1 MNRDINQR
9 LSEQFTPIFFRLG
22 NTEQKVSYHRL
33 LSEKKTLIIHDE
45 IDGQLRELIKSL
57 HPSRKILLEEYPA
70 LIQAH
75 LNGTDIN
82 EYGVWVYYPWLNSV
96 VHILDEEEFVEVRT
110 NRNRYKIT
118 REEQA
123 SLRER
128 KIGVIGLSVGQS
140 IALTLAQ
147 ERVCGELRLA
157 DFDTAELSNLNRI
170 RTGVQNL
177 GLRKTVIAARE
188 ISELDPYLKVS
199 IFNDGLTKTNID
211 EYFTG
216 GSGKLDLVV
225 EVCDGLDV
233 KILARYKAREL
244 QIPVVMDTNDR
255 GMLDVERFDLEP
267 DRKILHGLAGDLDPE
282 KLQSLTNEEKIP
294 YILQMVGADDISTR
308 LKASMIE
315 VEQTIN
321 TWPQLASSVTLGGA
335 ITTDVCRRILLDQY
349 HDSGRYYVDIDQ
361 IVGDKKAEGQKEATD
376 RDNPYQP
383 LSLDEAKRRAIA
395 YNGEFPGKEEL
406 SKEQIA
412 ALAHAAAI
420 APSAG
425 NNQPWKWYVHDS
437 VFYLFHDKSRSY
449 AWGDF
454 NEIGAYE
461 GLGTAIEN
469 VNLKAEELNLKAEIN
484 LLPNSDDKQFIATI
498 YFKENQSPSELLQTL
513 SKGMEQRHTN
523 RRNGPRVPLED
534 SFYEGMKDVVTS
546 IPGVSFSIVKDEEK
560 LSILGEVI
568 SSCDRLRLLDE
579 RGHKEFFHEV
589 RWSSE
594 EAAKPG
600 DGIDISLA
608 DVNASEVAGFRMAR
622 DWNPISLLS
631 DWDKGRAFQKMSRKS
646 VASASAMGLVL
657 MQSFDYF
664 NFINAGRAV
673 QRGWIYANMHDVSI
687 HPMLSP
693 IFFFNMLKHGE
704 KGIMSD
710 SMREELIHIREKY
723 ERVFDL
729 GDENAELFLL
739 RLSKAPEA
747 KGKSHRLPFDQVF
760 YID

>member
-1 MNRDINQR
+1 MNRDIN
-9 LSEQFTPIFFRLG
+9 LELKEQFTPVFFRLHDALQKQSY
-22 NTEQKVSYHRL
+22 EQL
-33 LSEKKTLIIHDE
+33 LSENKLLKICDE
-45 IDGQLRELIKSL
+45 IDGQLKELIKSL
-57 HPSRKILLEEYPA
+57 QPFRKIKAEEYPA
-70 LIQAH
+70 LIEAH
-75 LNGTDIN
+75 LKGTDIN
-82 EYGVWVYYPWLNSV
+82 DYGVWVYYPWLNTI

-118 REEQA
+118 REEQEL
-123 SLRER
+123 LRSK

-140 IALTLAQ
+140 IALTLAM
-147 ERVCGELRLA
+147 ERTCGELRLA

-170 RTGVQNL
+170 RTGVHNL

-188 ISELDPYLKVS
+188 ILELDPYLKVS
-199 IFNDGLTKTNID
+199 IFNDGLTKDNID
-211 EYFTG
+211 TFFTG
-216 GSGKLDLVV
+216 HGKLDIVI

-233 KILARYKAREL
+233 KILSRYKAREL
-244 QIPVVMDTNDR
+244 CIPVVMDTNDR

-267 DRKILHGLAGDLDPE
+267 DRAILHGLAGDLDPD
-282 KLQSLTNEEKIP
+282 KLQSLTNEDKIP

-349 HDSGRYYVDIDQ
+349 RESGRYYVDIDR
-361 IVGDKKAEGQKEATD
+361 IVSDNTIEEKKVEAE
-376 RDNPYQP
+376 NSIPYKP
-383 LSLDEAKRRAIA
+383 LTLADVKQRAEN
-395 YNGEFPGKEEL
+395 YNGNFAERKL
-406 SKEQIA
+406 LNKQQID
-412 ALAHAAAI
+412 ALTHAASI

-437 VFYLFHDKSRSY
+437 VFYLYHDKSRSFT
-449 AWGDF
+449 WGDF

-469 VNLKAEELNLKAEIN
+469 VNLKAEELNLSAEID
-484 LLPNSDDKQFIATI
+484 LLPVEGDNQFIATI
-498 YFKENQSPSELLQTL
+498 YFKDNPTASPLLQEL
-513 SKGMEQRHTN
+513 SLNMAKRHTN
-523 RRNGPRVPLED
+523 RRNGERVPLEAD
-534 SFYEGMKDVVTS
+534 FYKGMEKVMTT
-546 IPGVSFSIVKDEEK
+546 IPGVCIQFVNDEEK
-560 LSILGEVI
+560 LAVLAEVI
-568 SSCDRLRLLDE
+568 SACDRLRLLDE
-579 RGHKEFFHEV
+579 RGHKGFFEEV

-594 EAAKPG
+594 DAAKSG
-600 DGIDISLA
+600 DGIDIALA
-608 DVNASEVAGFRMAR
+608 DVSASEVAGFRIAT
-622 DWNPISLLS
+622 DWEAISLLS

-646 VASASAMGLVL
+646 VAAASGMGLVL

-664 NFINAGRAV
+664 NFINVGRAV
-673 QRGWIYANMHDVSI
+673 QRGWIYANMHDVSV

-693 IFFFNMLKHGE
+693 VFFFNMLKHGD

-729 GDENAELFLL
+729 SEGKAELFLIKL
-739 RLSKAPEA
+739 AKAPEA
-747 KGKSHRLPFDQVF
+747 KGRSHRLPFDQVF

>member
-1 MNRDINQR
+1 M
-9 LSEQFTPIFFRLG
+9 
-22 NTEQKVSYHRL
+22 
-33 LSEKKTLIIHDE
+33 
-45 IDGQLRELIKSL
+45 
-57 HPSRKILLEEYPA
+57 
-70 LIQAH
+70 
-75 LNGTDIN
+75 
-82 EYGVWVYYPWLNSV
+82 
-96 VHILDEEEFVEVRT
+96 
-110 NRNRYKIT
+110 
-118 REEQA
+118 
-123 SLRER
+123 
-128 KIGVIGLSVGQS
+128 
-140 IALTLAQ
+140 
-147 ERVCGELRLA
+147 
-157 DFDTAELSNLNRI
+157 
-170 RTGVQNL
+170 
-177 GLRKTVIAARE
+177 
-188 ISELDPYLKVS
+188 
-199 IFNDGLTKTNID
+199 
-211 EYFTG
+211 
-216 GSGKLDLVV
+216 
-225 EVCDGLDV
+225 
-233 KILARYKAREL
+233 
-244 QIPVVMDTNDR
+244 
-255 GMLDVERFDLEP
+255 
-267 DRKILHGLAGDLDPE
+267 
-282 KLQSLTNEEKIP
+282 
-294 YILQMVGADDISTR
+294 
-308 LKASMIE
+308 
-315 VEQTIN
+315 
-321 TWPQLASSVTLGGA
+321 
-335 ITTDVCRRILLDQY
+335 
-349 HDSGRYYVDIDQ
+349 
-361 IVGDKKAEGQKEATD
+361 
-376 RDNPYQP
+376 
-383 LSLDEAKRRAIA
+383 
-395 YNGEFPGKEEL
+395 

-412 ALAHAAAI
+412 ALSHAAAI

-461 GLGTAIEN
+461 GLGTSIEN

-484 LLPNSDDKQFIATI
+484 LLPKNDDKQFIATI
-498 YFKENQSPSELLQTL
+498 YFKENLSPSVLLQTL

-622 DWNPISLLS
+622 DWKPISLLS

-693 IFFFNMLKHGE
+693 IFFFNMLKHGD
-704 KGIMSD
+704 KGMMSD

-729 GDENAELFLL
+729 GDRNAELFLL

>member
-1 MNRDINQR
+1 MDRSINQE
-9 LSEQFTPIFFRLG
+9 LNEQFAPLFFRLT
-22 NTEQKVSYHRL
+22 NPEQKASYHQL
-33 LSEKKTLIIHDE
+33 LSENKNLRIHDE

-57 HPSRKILLEEYPA
+57 HPSRKIHPAEYPA
-70 LIQAH
+70 MIEAH
-75 LNGTDIN
+75 LNGASID
-82 EYGVWVYYPWLNSV
+82 EYGAWVYYPWLNAV

-123 SLRER
+123 LLRSR

-188 ISELDPYLKVS
+188 ISELDPYIKVS
-199 IFNDGLTKTNID
+199 IFNDGLTKANID
-211 EYFTG
+211 EYFSG
-216 GSGKLDLVV
+216 GSGKVDLVV

-233 KILARYKAREL
+233 KILARYKARAL
-244 QIPVVMDTNDR
+244 RIPVVMDTNDR
-255 GMLDVERFDLEP
+255 GMMDIERFDLEP

-335 ITTDVCRRILLDQY
+335 VTTDVCRRILLDQY
-349 HDSGRYYVDIDQ
+349 HESGRYYVDIDKIIGDN
-361 IVGDKKAEGQKEATD
+361 IVEERKDEAHSTGV
-376 RDNPYQP
+376 YAP
-383 LSLDEAKRRAIA
+383 LSLEEVKKRATA
-395 YNGEFPGKEEL
+395 YQGVFNDKKEL
-406 SKEQIA
+406 TQEQIA
-412 ALAHAAAI
+412 QISHAAAI

-437 VFYLFHDKSRSY
+437 VFYLYHDKSRSLS
-449 AWGDF
+449 WGDF

-461 GLGTAIEN
+461 GLGTSIEN
-469 VNLKAEELNLKAEIN
+469 VNLKAEELNLRAEIE
-484 LLPNSDDKQFIATI
+484 LLPQAHDKQFIATI
-498 YFKENQSPSELLQTL
+498 YFKSNPAPDKLLQQL
-513 SKGMEQRHTN
+513 STGMALRHTN
-523 RRNGPRVPLED
+523 RRNGERVQLEE
-534 SFYEGMKDVVTS
+534 SFYQGISEVLTS
-546 IPGVSFSIVKDEEK
+546 IPGASFQIVKDDLK

-589 RWSSE
+589 KWTSE

-608 DVNASEVAGFRMAR
+608 DVSASEVAGFRMAR
-622 DWNPISLLS
+622 DWKPISLLS
-631 DWDKGRAFQKMSRKS
+631 EWDKGRAFQKMSRKS

-657 MQSFDYF
+657 MPSFDYF

-693 IFFFNMLKHGE
+693 VFFFNMLKHGE
-704 KGIMSD
+704 KGLMSD
-710 SMREELIHIREKY
+710 SMREELIHIRAKY
-723 ERVFDL
+723 ESVFDL
-729 GDENAELFLL
+729 GDGKAELFLL
-739 RLSKAPEA
+739 KLAKAPEA